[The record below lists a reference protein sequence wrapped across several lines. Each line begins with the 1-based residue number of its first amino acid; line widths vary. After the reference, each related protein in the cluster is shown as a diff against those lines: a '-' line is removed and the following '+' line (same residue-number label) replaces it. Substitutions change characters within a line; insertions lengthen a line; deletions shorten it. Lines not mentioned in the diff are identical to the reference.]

1 MDLKTGGLPASEP
14 DQYHIHGMERMKTY
28 TFGRMPLFLFEN
40 LAKEPGIKHFITT
53 RMATAS
59 PHCANELNLSFSAGK
74 SPGAVLKN
82 RKRLSNALDI
92 PLEWVTTAQQVHGSS
107 VRILARSDRGRGAWD
122 STDALEKTDALV
134 TNLPDICPM
143 VLVADCVPILLYD
156 RGKKVVA
163 AVHAGWRGTLDF
175 IVHRTVRTL
184 EGHFGSRP
192 ADIIAGIG
200 PSIGPCCFH
209 VGPEVIA
216 LAEGAFGSKNNY
228 VSRLSSQG
236 GCFDLWKANHDQL
249 LQAGCTPD
257 HIETARICTA
267 HDHNGLFSYRKEGT
281 RAGRFGAGI
290 CLIAG

>member
-1 MDLKTGGLPASEP
+1 
-14 DQYHIHGMERMKTY
+14 MERMKIDR
-28 TFGRMPLFLFEN
+28 FGRMPLFLFEN

-59 PHCANELNLSFSAGK
+59 PHCACELNLSFSAGK
-74 SPGAVLKN
+74 TPEEVLKN

-92 PLEWVTTAQQVHGSS
+92 PLEWVTTAQQVHGCS
-107 VRILARSDRGRGAWD
+107 VRILSRSDRGSGAWEP
-122 STDALEKTDALV
+122 TDALEATDALV

-175 IVHRTVRTL
+175 IVHRTVRTI
-184 EGHFGSRP
+184 ERHFGSRP

-216 LAEGAFGSKNNY
+216 LAQGAFGSKNNY

-236 GCFDLWKANHDQL
+236 GCFDLWAANHDQL
-249 LQAGCTPD
+249 LQAGLTPD
-257 HIETARICTA
+257 QIETARICTA
-267 HDHNGLFSYRKEGT
+267 HDHKDFFSYRKEGT

-290 CLIAG
+290 CLITD